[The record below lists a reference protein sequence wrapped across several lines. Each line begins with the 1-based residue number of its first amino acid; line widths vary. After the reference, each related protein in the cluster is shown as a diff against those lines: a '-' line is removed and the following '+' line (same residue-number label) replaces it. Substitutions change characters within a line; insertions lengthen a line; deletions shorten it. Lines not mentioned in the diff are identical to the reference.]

1 MSIKKSVIYFMCT
14 LLLSGCSSASL
25 MLDTEDEDSRTEDI
39 KNVDESGETDD
50 SNLLNSSDEKTSED
64 DSESNSSDQS
74 DNDEAV
80 WDSPMAE
87 YVPESPYSYYISFVN
102 GGIATKSDDYYFS
115 DYISG
120 DYKFTCCDLSGD
132 GIAELVLLT
141 QEDDEEKLIVFTY
154 DSDKGVISNSI
165 ACSFNSDC
173 DCISKNGFVL
183 LNSYEDESGNR
194 YSGKTD
200 DESYAQKISAILS
213 TGSSIKGYPL
223 FEWQR
228 DAGSSEYD
236 GPSEDIYDQI
246 MEMAS
251 DQVTLSEGEK
261 PEDMIP
267 YLEECEKGFKE
278 SIEEFKLFK
287 QNGNGIFRNLGGV
300 DLPDNEYEDADEAYE
315 AFINNETTVRCEYGI
330 KAYDTYF
337 SYIYGEKYVLSRWYD
352 PDDSD
357 TLETRYIDCGDDG
370 SKELLISVTEELNY
384 EPIESIYVISFYEG
398 HLYLRFIT
406 QSSSR
411 SDTSIGDNGYILDG
425 GSSSEYVEI
434 INEAFLDSDIIF
446 HYIYQLK
453 KVSGEGLRDYFTDI
467 DEEAEELLTIY
478 IYNIDGETYYVAYYD
493 YEEVTTDAD
502 HTDFM
507 KACEEQGIVFSLQE
521 DIDELIEEQKS
532 SNGFN

>member
-1 MSIKKSVIYFMCT
+1 MAMLTGCTSSVIELGDDT
-14 LLLSGCSSASL
+14 DENNADNISQEENDNLNSS
-25 MLDTEDEDSRTEDI
+25 
-39 KNVDESGETDD
+39 
-50 SNLLNSSDEKTSED
+50 NSSDEKNSKA
-64 DSESNSSDQS
+64 DSESSSSDQN
-74 DNDEAV
+74 DNEDTM

-87 YVPESPYSYYISFVN
+87 YVPESPYPYYISFVN
-102 GGIATKSDDYYFS
+102 GEIATKSDDYYSS
-115 DYISG
+115 DYITG
-120 DYKFTCCDLSGD
+120 DYKYTCCDLSGD
-132 GIAELVLLT
+132 GIAELVLVT
-141 QEDDEEKLIVFTY
+141 SEDDEEKLIVFTY

-173 DCISKNGFVL
+173 DYISKNGFVL
-183 LNSYEDESGNR
+183 INSYEDESGNR

-200 DESYAQKISAILS
+200 DESYTQKVSAILS
-213 TGSSIKGYPL
+213 TGSSIKGYSI

-236 GPSEDIYDQI
+236 GPSEDVYDQI

-267 YLEECEKGFKE
+267 YLEECEKSFEE

-287 QNGNGIFRNLGGV
+287 QNGNGIFCNLGSA

-337 SYIYGEKYVLSRWYD
+337 SYIYGEKYSLSRWYD

-370 SKELLISVTEELNY
+370 SKELVISVTEELNY

-398 HLYLRFIT
+398 HLYLRFLT

-411 SDTSIGDNGYILDG
+411 SYTSIGDNGYILDG

-493 YEEVTTDAD
+493 YIEVIKEAD

>member
-1 MSIKKSVIYFMCT
+1 MATAMVISGCTSSVIELGDDT
-14 LLLSGCSSASL
+14 DENNADNISQEENDNLNSS
-25 MLDTEDEDSRTEDI
+25 
-39 KNVDESGETDD
+39 
-50 SNLLNSSDEKTSED
+50 NSSDEKNSEA
-64 DSESNSSDQS
+64 DSESSSSDQD
-74 DNDEAV
+74 DNDDTL

-102 GGIATKSDDYYFS
+102 GEIATKSDDYYIS

-173 DCISKNGFVL
+173 DYISKNGFVL

-200 DESYAQKISAILS
+200 DESYTQKISAILS
-213 TGSSIKGYPL
+213 TDSSIKGYSL

-236 GPSEDIYDQI
+236 GPSEDVYDQI

-267 YLEECEKGFKE
+267 YLEECEKGFDD

-287 QNGNGIFRNLGGV
+287 QNGNGIFCNLGSA

-337 SYIYGEKYVLSRWYD
+337 SYIYGEKYSLSRWYD

-370 SKELLISVTEELNY
+370 SKELVISVTEELNY

-398 HLYLRFIT
+398 HLYLRFVT
-406 QSSSR
+406 ESSSR
-411 SDTSIGDNGYILDG
+411 SYVSVGDDGCIYGG
-425 GSSSEYVEI
+425 GSASDSVEI
-434 INEAFLDSDIIF
+434 MDEAFLDSDIIF
-446 HYIYQLK
+446 HYIYQLEM
-453 KVSGEGLRDYFTDI
+453 VSGEALKSYFPSVN
-467 DEEAEELLTIY
+467 DEPEELLTIY
-478 IYNIDGETYYVAYYD
+478 IYTIDGEEYYVPYYNF
-493 YEEVTTDAD
+493 EEVTDEGEY
-502 HTDFM
+502 TDFM
-507 KACEEQGIVFSLQE
+507 KACEEQGISFSSQE
-521 DIDELIEEQKS
+521 DIDELIEE
-532 SNGFN
+532 

>member
-1 MSIKKSVIYFMCT
+1 MKIKKIFVLALSMAMLTGCTSSVIELGDDT
-14 LLLSGCSSASL
+14 DENNDDNISQEENDNLNSS
-25 MLDTEDEDSRTEDI
+25 
-39 KNVDESGETDD
+39 
-50 SNLLNSSDEKTSED
+50 NSSDEKDSKA
-64 DSESNSSDQS
+64 DSESSSSDQD
-74 DNDEAV
+74 DNDDTL

-87 YVPESPYSYYISFVN
+87 YVPESPYPYFISFVN
-102 GGIATKSDDYYFS
+102 GEIATKSDDYYFS

-141 QEDDEEKLIVFTY
+141 QKDDEERLLVFSY
-154 DSDKGVISNSI
+154 DSDKGIISNSI

-173 DCISKNGFVL
+173 DYISRNGFVL

-200 DESYAQKISAILS
+200 DESYTQKISAILS
-213 TGSSIKGYPL
+213 TGSSIKGCSL

-236 GPSEDIYDQI
+236 GPSEDVYDQI

-251 DQVTLSEGEK
+251 DQVVLSEGVK

-267 YLEECEKGFKE
+267 YLEECEKGFDD

-287 QNGNGIFRNLGGV
+287 QNGNGIFCNLGSA

-337 SYIYGEKYVLSRWYD
+337 SYIYGEKYALSRWYD
-352 PDDSD
+352 SDDSD
-357 TLETRYIDCGDDG
+357 TLEPRYIDCGDDG

-398 HLYLRFIT
+398 HLYLRFVT
-406 QSSSR
+406 ESSSR
-411 SDTSIGDNGYILDG
+411 SYVSVGDDGCIYGG
-425 GSSSEYVEI
+425 GSASDSVEI
-434 INEAFLDSDIIF
+434 RDEAFLDSDIIF
-446 HYIYQLK
+446 HYIYQLEM
-453 KVSGEGLRDYFTDI
+453 VSGEALKSYFPSVN
-467 DEEAEELLTIY
+467 DEPEELLTIY
-478 IYNIDGETYYVAYYD
+478 IYTIDGEEYYVPYYNF
-493 YEEVTTDAD
+493 EEVTDEGEY
-502 HTDFM
+502 TDFM
-507 KACEEQGIVFSLQE
+507 KACEEQGISFSSQE
-521 DIDELIEEQKS
+521 DIDELIEE
-532 SNGFN
+532 

>member
-1 MSIKKSVIYFMCT
+1 MCT
-14 LLLSGCSSASL
+14 LLLSGCSSSSL
-25 MLDTEDEDSRTEDI
+25 MLDTEEEDSRTEDI

-87 YVPESPYSYYISFVN
+87 YVPESPYSYYIKFVN
-102 GGIATKSDDYYFS
+102 EEIATRSDDKYFS
-115 DYISG
+115 DYITG
-120 DYKFTCCDLSGD
+120 DYKYVCCDLSGD
-132 GIAELVLLT
+132 GIAELVILSF
-141 QEDDEEKLIVFTY
+141 EDDEERLVVFSY
-154 DSDKGVISNSI
+154 DSDKDEIYNSI
-165 ACSFNSDC
+165 NRKYNSDC
-173 DCISKNGFVL
+173 DYISKNGFAL
-183 LNSYEDESGNR
+183 INSYEDESGNR

-200 DESYAQKISAILS
+200 DESYTQKISIIFS
-213 TGSSIKGYPL
+213 DDSSKMGYSL
-223 FEWQR
+223 FQWKRE
-228 DAGSSEYD
+228 AGSSEYD

-251 DQVTLSEGEK
+251 DQVIFSEGK
-261 PEDMIP
+261 DPGDMIP
-267 YLEECEKGFKE
+267 YLEECEESFE
-278 SIEEFKLFK
+278 DSIEEYKKFK
-287 QNGNGIFRNLGGV
+287 QSGNGIFRNLSII
-300 DLPDNEYEDADEAYE
+300 DLPDNEYKEADAAYE
-315 AFINNETTVRCEYGI
+315 AFLNNETTVRCEYGI
-330 KAYDTYF
+330 KAYNTSF
-337 SYIYGEKYVLSRWYD
+337 SYIYGEKYTLSQWLD
-352 PDDSD
+352 QDDSD
-357 TLETRYIDCGDDG
+357 TLETRYIDCGNDG
-370 SKELLISVTEELNY
+370 SKELVVSVTEELNQ
-384 EPIESIYVISFYEG
+384 EPFEYIYVISFYDG
-398 HLYLRFIT
+398 HLYLRFLT

-478 IYNIDGETYYVAYYD
+478 IYNIDDETYYVAYYD
-493 YEEVTTDAD
+493 YEEVTTEAD

-507 KACEEQGIVFSLQE
+507 KSCEEQGIVFSSQE
-521 DIDELIEEQKS
+521 DIDELIEEQKY
-532 SNGFN
+532 SNGF

>member
-1 MSIKKSVIYFMCT
+1 MCT
-14 LLLSGCSSASL
+14 LLLSGCSSSSL

-74 DNDEAV
+74 DNDEAL

-87 YVPESPYSYYISFVN
+87 YVPESPYSYYIKFVN
-102 GGIATKSDDYYFS
+102 EEIATRSDDKYFS
-115 DYISG
+115 DYIAG
-120 DYKFTCCDLSGD
+120 DYKYVCCDLSGD
-132 GIAELVLLT
+132 GIAELVILT
-141 QEDDEEKLIVFTY
+141 YEDDEERLVVFSY
-154 DSDKGVISNSI
+154 DSDKDEIYNSI
-165 ACSFNSDC
+165 NRKYNSDC
-173 DCISKNGFVL
+173 DYISRNGFAL
-183 LNSYEDESGNR
+183 INLYEDESGNR

-200 DESYAQKISAILS
+200 DESYTQNISVILS
-213 TGSSIKGYPL
+213 DDSSKMGYSL
-223 FEWQR
+223 FQWKR

-337 SYIYGEKYVLSRWYD
+337 SYIYGEKYALSRWYD

-406 QSSSR
+406 ENSSR
-411 SDTSIGDNGYILDG
+411 SYVSVGDDGCIYGG
-425 GSSSEYVEI
+425 GSASDSVEI
-434 INEAFLDSDIIF
+434 RYEAFLDSDIIF
-446 HYIYQLK
+446 HYIYQLEM
-453 KVSGEGLRDYFTDI
+453 VSGEALKSYFPSVN
-467 DEEAEELLTIY
+467 DEPEELLTIY
-478 IYNIDGETYYVAYYD
+478 IYTIDGEEYYVPYFNF
-493 YEEVTTDAD
+493 EEVTDEGEY
-502 HTDFM
+502 TDFM
-507 KACEEQGIVFSLQE
+507 KACEEQGISFSSQE
-521 DIDELIEEQKS
+521 DIDELIEE
-532 SNGFN
+532 